1 MKICSWNINGYRA
14 ITGQNPSKRYDKISN
29 ENKLFAFI
37 ESNQPDIVCLQ
48 EIKADLN
55 QISEDRKTYDGYIS
69 YYNTAK
75 IKKGYSGVAV
85 FTKYKPKFINFGI
98 GIEKFDNEGRILEL
112 DFEDFVLMNVYFP
125 NGTSGYDR
133 VEYKLEFYDALFNY
147 VEKYRKKGKSYIIS
161 GDYNTAHKEIDL
173 ARPKENENK
182 SGFLPEERE
191 KIDRIVSLG
200 YVDTFRMFCNEGGHY
215 TWWSQRGS
223 ARERNVGWRIDYHF
237 VTSDLIKMVKNSMI
251 QPNVEGSDHCP
262 IILEINL

>member
-14 ITGQNPSKRYDKISN
+14 ITGQNPSKRFDKISK
-29 ENKLFAFI
+29 ENKLFAYI
-37 ESNQPDIVCLQ
+37 ETYKPEIICLQ
-48 EIKADLN
+48 EIKAELN
-55 QISEDRKTYDGYIS
+55 QISEDKKTPAGYIS
-69 YYNTAK
+69 YYNTSK

-85 FTKYKPKFINFGI
+85 FTKIEPKSVKYGI

-112 DFEDFVLMNVYFP
+112 DFEDFILMNVYFP

-133 VEYKLEFYDALFNY
+133 VEFKLEFYDALFDY
-147 VEKYRKKGKSYIIS
+147 IEQFRKKGRKFIVS

-173 ARPKENENK
+173 ARPKENENN

-191 KIDRIVSLG
+191 KIDKIVALG
-200 YVDTFRMFCNEGGHY
+200 YVDTFRMFCSEGGHY
-215 TWWSQRGS
+215 TWWSQRGR

-237 VTSDLIKMVKNSMI
+237 VTTDLTKFVKNSII
-251 QPNVEGSDHCP
+251 QPHIEGSDHCP